1 MDSSAPKELKDM
13 YRIVCTMYVR
23 PESSAFRQPV
33 DWKGLGLL
41 DYPQIIK
48 KPMDLGSI
56 KQNLENNKYESK
68 EQVAADVRLVW
79 TNCMLYNSDGSEV
92 SSRVFKSLVATLT

>member
-1 MDSSAPKELKDM
+1 MDLSAPREMRDM
-13 YRIVCTMYVR
+13 HRIVCTMFVR
-23 PESSAFRQPV
+23 PESAAFRQPV

-48 KPMDLGSI
+48 KPMDLGTI
-56 KQNLENNKYESK
+56 KNNLESNKYQNK
-68 EQVAADVRLVW
+68 EQVASDVRLVW

-92 SSRVFKSLVATLT
+92 TPIFKS